1 MEKTRIKE
9 LKEFQNRLSYKF
21 KDLNLL
27 NHAFT
32 HRSYANEKK
41 DESIQDN
48 ERLELLGDAVLD
60 VVISHLLMDRFPQY
74 TEGDLSKAR
83 ASIVNEQRLSA
94 VAKEMRLGDY
104 LLLSKGEEQ
113 TNGKD
118 KDSILAA
125 TFEAVV
131 ASMYLDRGFKK
142 VFRVIARQFSGILA
156 EEDKDFYKD
165 FKTRLQ
171 EYSQRILKKAPRYI
185 HTGESGPD
193 HDKIFHVDILLK
205 GKFLGKGS
213 GKSKKGAEQEAAKE
227 ALEVL
232 VGTDEVKLPL

>member
-1 MEKTRIKE
+1 MDKARIKK
-9 LKEFQNRLSYKF
+9 LKKFQSAFSYKF
-21 KDLNLL
+21 RDLNLL

-32 HRSYANEKK
+32 HRSYVNEKK

-60 VVISHLLMDRFPQY
+60 VVITHLLMARFPQY

-113 TNGKD
+113 TNGRE

-125 TFEAVV
+125 TFEAIV

-142 VFRVIARQFSGILA
+142 VFRVIERKFSRILS

-171 EYSQRILKKAPRYI
+171 EYSQRILKKTPQYI

-193 HDKIFHVDILLK
+193 HDKTFHVDISIK
-205 GKFLGKGS
+205 GIILGKGS

-227 ALEVL
+227 ALEAL
-232 VGTDEVKLPL
+232 VKAEKMK

>member
-1 MEKTRIKE
+1 MEKARIKK

-32 HRSYANEKK
+32 HRSFANEKK
-41 DESIQDN
+41 DESMQDN

-60 VVISHLLMDRFPQY
+60 VVITHLLMDRFPQY

-94 VAKEMRLGDY
+94 VAREMRLGDY
-104 LLLSKGEEQ
+104 LFLSKGEEQ

-142 VFRVIARQFSGILA
+142 VFRVIARQFSVILA

-165 FKTRLQ
+165 FKTRFQ
-171 EYSQRILKKAPRYI
+171 EYSQRVLKKTPRYI

-193 HDKIFHVDILLK
+193 HDKTFHVDILIK
-205 GKFLGKGS
+205 GKILGKGS

-232 VGTDEVKLPL
+232 VGTDKIK

>member
-1 MEKTRIKE
+1 MDKARIKK
-9 LKEFQNRLSYKF
+9 LKKFQSRLSYKF
-21 KDLNLL
+21 RDVYLL

-32 HRSYANEKK
+32 HRSFANEKK
-41 DESIQDN
+41 DESIQNN

-60 VVISHLLMDRFPQY
+60 VVITHLLMNRFPQY

-83 ASIVNEQRLSA
+83 ASMVNEQRLSA
-94 VAKEMRLGDY
+94 VAREMRLGDY
-104 LLLSKGEEQ
+104 ILLSKGEEQ
-113 TNGKD
+113 TNGRE

-125 TFEAVV
+125 TFEALV
-131 ASMYLDRGFKK
+131 AAMYLDRGFKK
-142 VFRVIARQFSGILA
+142 VFRVIERHFSGILA

-171 EYSQRILKKAPRYI
+171 EYSQRILKKVPRYI

-193 HDKIFHVDILLK
+193 HDKTFHVDILIK
-205 GKFLGKGS
+205 GKILGKGS

-232 VGTDEVKLPL
+232 VRTDKMK